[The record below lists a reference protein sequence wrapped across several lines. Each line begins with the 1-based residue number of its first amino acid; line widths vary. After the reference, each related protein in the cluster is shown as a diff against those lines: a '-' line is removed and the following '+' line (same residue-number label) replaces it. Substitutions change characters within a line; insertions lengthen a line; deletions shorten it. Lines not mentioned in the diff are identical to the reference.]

1 MTTATFDQLGPR
13 DMRDLREDTRGA
25 VMVMGLFMATFLI
38 GAMWFMKGIG
48 DAVVFK
54 DRMQEA
60 ADHVAFTSAV
70 VHARGMNIIS
80 VINIVMYVIA
90 LIWVILCMLK
100 DLLDLAVTLLTTCAA
115 TIVGCAFCCEALPVA
130 TAADRAV
137 TVAKNA
143 YEASAVNIG
152 LPALSLTGTAVA
164 IGYPWYGTYAGY
176 SVGSDY
182 KSTGVAIG
190 PSNIPGM
197 NFSMNLDKYFGGGKP
212 PSVPAAGGA
221 GAGGAGGAGGGAAKP
236 TTFSMKLGLPVTLAA
251 NSELCLRFT
260 GSIKQ
265 FFPGFLGTIVSWV
278 GSRFVEAR
286 GYCNGG
292 VWTNKNLGWKK
303 WYGPAK
309 NGNDWLQIWSILT
322 PEKYDEGFAESKVA
336 LAIGSKGAVYSQ
348 AVAARGSVPQAP
360 IYSAEA
366 EFYYDCDQK
375 FSDAKCNG
383 DTSTEVTFNMR
394 WMARLR
400 HVRSPSLGALL
411 GGALTNLFTGPVL
424 DFLGGKVGGAIKG
437 SGAYKAIEGAVGSGG
452 PFLGAVVSDT
462 IKKGTKAASSAIN
475 GAIDAPV
482 GAPIPQILH

>member
-100 DLLDLAVTLLTTCAA
+100 DLLDLAVALLTTCAA
-115 TIVGCAFCCEALPVA
+115 TIVGCAFCCEALPIA

-143 YEASAVNIG
+143 YEASAVNVG

-182 KSTGVAIG
+182 KSSGFAIG

-212 PSVPAAGGA
+212 PSVPATGSAGAPAAGGS
-221 GAGGAGGAGGGAAKP
+221 KP
-236 TTFSMKLGLPVTLAA
+236 STFTMKLGLPVVLSA
-251 NSELCLRFT
+251 NSDLCLRFT
-260 GSIKQ
+260 GSLKG
-265 FFPGFLGTIVSWV
+265 FFPSFLGSIISWV
-278 GSRFVEAR
+278 GGRFVEAR

-292 VWTNKNLGWKK
+292 VWSNKNLGWKK
-303 WYGPAK
+303 WYSPAK

-322 PEKYDEGFAESKVA
+322 PEKYDEGNAESKVA
-336 LAIGSKGAVYSQ
+336 LAIGSKGSVYAQS
-348 AVAARGSVPQAP
+348 VAARGAVPQAP

-366 EFYYDCDQK
+366 EFYYDCDGK
-375 FSDAKCNG
+375 FTDSQCNG
-383 DTSTEVTFNMR
+383 EGGNSVSATEVTFNMR

-400 HVRSPSLGALL
+400 HVRSPSLGALI
-411 GGALTNLFTGPVL
+411 GGALTNLFAGPVI
-424 DFLGGKVGGAIKG
+424 DFLGGKLGGSIKG
-437 SGAYKAIEGAVGSGG
+437 SDAYKAIEKGLGSGG

-462 IKKGTKAASSAIN
+462 IKKGTQAATSAIN
-475 GAIDAPV
+475 GAIDAPM
-482 GAPIPQILH
+482 GSPIPQVLH

>member
-13 DMRDLREDTRGA
+13 NLRDLREDTRGA

-54 DRMQEA
+54 DRMQES

-90 LIWVILCMLK
+90 LIWIILCVLK
-100 DLLDLAVTLLTTCAA
+100 DLLDLAVILLAACAA
-115 TIVGCAFCCEALPVA
+115 TVAGCVVCCPLEAIAGP
-130 TAADRAV
+130 ADRAV
-137 TVAKNA
+137 GAAKTA
-143 YEASAVNIG
+143 YENTAVNIG

-182 KSTGVAIG
+182 KTTGLAVG
-190 PSNIPGM
+190 PSNIPGF
-197 NFSMNLDKYFGGGKP
+197 NFSMNLDSYFGGGKP
-212 PSVPAAGGA
+212 PAVPAAGGA
-221 GAGGAGGAGGGAAKP
+221 PAGGGGGAKP
-236 TTFSMKLGLPVTLAA
+236 TTFGMKLGLPVTLAENA
-251 NSELCLRFT
+251 ELCLRVT
-260 GSIKQ
+260 DSIGS
-265 FFPGFLGTIVSWV
+265 FFPSFLGTVISWV
-278 GSRFVEAR
+278 GGRFVEGR

-292 VWTNKNLGWKK
+292 VWKNANLGWKK

-322 PEKYDEGFAESKVA
+322 PTKYDEGFAESKVA

-348 AVAARGSVPQAP
+348 AAAARANVPQAP
-360 IYSAEA
+360 IYSAQA
-366 EFYYDCDQK
+366 EFYYDCTEK
-375 FSDAKCNG
+375 FDDAKCNA
-383 DTSTEVTFNMR
+383 DSATEVTFNMR

-400 HVRSPSLGALL
+400 HVKSPSLGSLL
-411 GGALTNLFTGPVL
+411 GGALADLFTGPVL
-424 DFLGGKVGGAIKG
+424 DFLGGKVGDALKG
-437 SGAYKAIEGAVGSGG
+437 SSAYKAIEGAIGKGG
-452 PFLGAVVSDT
+452 PFAGAVVDDT
-462 IKKGTKAASSAIN
+462 IKKGTAAASGAIN
-475 GAIDAPV
+475 GALGIDPTGPV
-482 GAPIPQILH
+482 IPQMLH

>member
-13 DMRDLREDTRGA
+13 DLRDLREDTRGA

-54 DRMQEA
+54 DRMQES

-90 LIWVILCMLK
+90 LIWIILCVLK

-182 KSTGVAIG
+182 KTTGLAIG
-190 PSNIPGM
+190 PSNIPGF

-212 PSVPAAGGA
+212 PSVPATGAAGAPAAGG
-221 GAGGAGGAGGGAAKP
+221 AKP
-236 TTFSMKLGLPVTLAA
+236 TTFGMKLGLPVTLAENA
-251 NSELCLRFT
+251 ELCLRVTDSVGSFFPSFL
-260 GSIKQ
+260 GSI
-265 FFPGFLGTIVSWV
+265 ISWV
-278 GSRFVEAR
+278 GGRFVEGR

-292 VWTNKNLGWKK
+292 VWKNQNLGWKK
-303 WYGPAK
+303 WYGPAS

-322 PEKYDEGFAESKVA
+322 PTKYDEGFAESKVA

-360 IYSAEA
+360 IYSAQA
-366 EFYYDCDQK
+366 EFYYDCDAK
-375 FSDAKCNG
+375 FADAKCNA
-383 DTSTEVTFNMR
+383 DSSTEVTFNMR

-400 HVRSPSLGALL
+400 HVKSPSLGSLL
-411 GGALTNLFTGPVL
+411 GGALADLFIGPVA
-424 DFLGGKVGGAIKG
+424 DFLGGKLGDSIKG
-437 SGAYKAIEGAVGSGG
+437 SDAYKSIEGAIGKGG
-452 PFLGAVVSDT
+452 PFAGAIVDDT
-462 IKKGTKAASSAIN
+462 IKKGTAAASGAIN
-475 GAIDAPV
+475 GALGIDPTGPV
-482 GAPIPQILH
+482 IPQMLH